1 MVYSDFEEGQYETNK
16 SDDGTSVDFNLS
28 NDEVRKRQL
37 FQGGRNFES
46 HMEEKIHDSCSTKK
60 IKCTCFKDAK
70 TRSLTNVI
78 DFNNAS
84 NNALFNII

>member
-46 HMEEKIHDSCSTKK
+46 HIEEKIHDSCSTKNQMYLLQRCQDK
-60 IKCTCFKDAK
+60 KPDQCNRFQ
-70 TRSLTNVI
+70 
-78 DFNNAS
+78 
-84 NNALFNII
+84 